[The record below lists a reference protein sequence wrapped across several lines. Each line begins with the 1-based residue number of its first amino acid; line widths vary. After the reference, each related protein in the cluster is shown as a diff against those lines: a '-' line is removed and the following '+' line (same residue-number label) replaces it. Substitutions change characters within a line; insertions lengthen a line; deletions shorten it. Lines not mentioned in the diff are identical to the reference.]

1 MAAHRNSNTI
11 DSEIMDR
18 ITESIAEFATRLD
31 FADLPV
37 GVVRDCKRRIADTL
51 GCALAAFDDEPVR
64 IARAVAMRA
73 PVADGASVIG
83 TDFRTLPELAAFANS
98 VASRFIEGND
108 TYPGGGGHPS
118 DCLLPIL
125 AVAQASRADAQAAI
139 TAIVLGYEAHRY
151 LFHAFP
157 MRKHALDYV
166 LYNAVA
172 SAIGAAKILR
182 LSRTQTANAIALA
195 AVPNLGLDI
204 SRRGHLTMWK
214 GCAAANA
221 ARNGVFAAIM
231 ASEGMAGPPTPFQG
245 GLTEVIGPEEVV
257 SFPVDPL
264 GFSILKAD
272 TKYFLSEYHAQG
284 PAFVALELLPQISL
298 DDIQRVEIFTY
309 HFAWFEIGSG
319 AAKWRPTTRETADH
333 SMPYVVASV
342 LIDGAYT
349 DAIFAADRI
358 EDRRTATLM
367 DKITVT
373 EDAEFNRRYPDSLPC
388 RMTIT
393 LKDGTQK
400 TAEISNPIGHHDRP
414 MSDAQAIDKFRGL
427 AGRKLPPSQL
437 DKILDRIWRIENDG
451 DWATLFDDLR
461 IAGQ

>member
-1 MAAHRNSNTI
+1 
-11 DSEIMDR
+11 MDQ
-18 ITESIAEFATRLD
+18 ITESTSEFVTRLD
-31 FADLPV
+31 YADLPAE
-37 GVVRDCKRRIADTL
+37 VVHDCKRRIIDTI
-51 GCALAAFDDEPVR
+51 GCAIAAFDDEPVR

-83 TDFRTLPELAAFANS
+83 TGYRTLPELAAFANS

-125 AVAQASRADAQAAI
+125 ATAQACGADARTAI
-139 TAIVLGYEAHRY
+139 AAIVLGYETHRF
-151 LFHAFP
+151 LFRAFP

-166 LYNAVA
+166 LYNAVS
-172 SAIGAAKILR
+172 SAVGAAKVLG
-182 LSRTQTANAIALA
+182 LSREQTANAIALA

-221 ARNGVFAAIM
+221 ARNGVFAAVM
-231 ASEGMAGPPTPFQG
+231 ASQGMIGPPTPFQG
-245 GLTEVIGPEEVV
+245 GLTEAIGAEEIT

-264 GFSILKAD
+264 AFSILKAD

-284 PAFVALELLPQISL
+284 PAFVALELRPQIKL
-298 DDIQRVEIFTY
+298 EDIHRIEIFTY

-319 AAKWRPTTRETADH
+319 AEKWRPTTRETADH

-349 DAIFAADRI
+349 DAIFAPERLANPQ
-358 EDRRTATLM
+358 TLALI
-367 DKITVT
+367 DKISVT
-373 EDAEFNRRYPDSLPC
+373 EDAEFNRRYPNSLPC

-393 LKDGTQK
+393 LTSGEQK

-414 MSDAQAIDKFRGL
+414 MTDAQLIEKFRGL
-427 AGRKLPPSQL
+427 AGRKLSAARL
-437 DKILDRIWRIENDG
+437 DHILDRVWRIDS
-451 DWATLFDDLR
+451 DRQWATLLDELR
-461 IAGQ
+461 IEER

>member
-1 MAAHRNSNTI
+1 MDQITATI
-11 DSEIMDR
+11 SD
-18 ITESIAEFATRLD
+18 FATRLGY
-31 FADLPV
+31 ADLPAE
-37 GVVRDCKRRIADTL
+37 VVHDCKRRIIDTI

-83 TDFRTLPELAAFANS
+83 TRYRTLPELAAFANS

-125 AVAQASRADAQAAI
+125 AAAQVSRADARAAI
-139 TAIVLGYEAHRY
+139 AAIVLGYEVHRF
-151 LFHAFP
+151 LFRAFP

-172 SAIGAAKILR
+172 SAVGAAKVFGLPR
-182 LSRTQTANAIALA
+182 EQTANAISLA

-231 ASEGMAGPPTPFQG
+231 ASQGMIGPPMPFQD
-245 GLTEVIGPEEVV
+245 GLTAVIGAEEIT

-264 GFSILKAD
+264 GFGILKAD

-284 PAFVALELLPQISL
+284 PAFVALELRPQIEL
-298 DDIQRVEIFTY
+298 DDIERIEISTY

-319 AAKWRPTTRETADH
+319 AEKWRPTTRETADH

-349 DAIFAADRI
+349 DAIFAPERLRDP
-358 EDRRTATLM
+358 RTLALI
-367 DKITVT
+367 DKISVM
-373 EDAEFNRRYPDSLPC
+373 EDAEFNRRYPENLPC

-393 LKDGTQK
+393 LKSGEQK

-414 MSDAQAIDKFRGL
+414 MTDAQLIDKFRGL
-427 AGRKLPPSQL
+427 AGRKLSPSRVERV
-437 DKILDRIWRIENDG
+437 LDRVWQIDSDR
-451 DWATLFDDLR
+451 DWATLFDDLQVEGR
-461 IAGQ
+461 